1 MATADKY
8 AEWIVNNAEKKGTPQ
23 FETVRQAYME
33 AKQEEAAAM
42 SQQPVA
48 RAQPPETEE
57 VGFGQGMLGLGET
70 ALSIGTGALATPF
83 AGLAGLAAMPF
94 VGAEGSTGIIDS
106 IQSAA
111 TYEPRTD
118 AGKQIMGAISKPM
131 QAIADAQQSV
141 GNYVTDATGSPALG
155 TAAQVAP
162 DILGGL
168 FGLAAFK
175 RLKGGTTLKSNNVPT
190 RELMDALNE
199 HGIVYSELSPAA
211 QKAIPD
217 VAPRTMIGTSGTA
230 RAVEGGIVT
239 EIEGGGRQRGLAQY
253 SATASK
259 NLTADA
265 LAKEA
270 IKQQFPEGDVQMM
283 KSSTPAT
290 QAKMLQMV
298 RDRESIAANS
308 ANDIAKRPSNI
319 VGDAAAERLKFIAQ
333 RSNTAR
339 QELNKIAQTKL
350 KGKPFDSSPIE
361 QVFMSKLSE
370 LDIGFEMVEGKP
382 QFDFKGSAVQV
393 DRSAQRVLKDLASL
407 MANDGA
413 PDALKAH
420 NLKRQIDTLVEY
432 HKSPQRGMT
441 SSGQAV
447 LRDVRRALNESLRN
461 ADPSYARVN
470 DTIAQSLQ
478 LFDQLDDATAS
489 KITVRKTLDDSRGMG
504 TELRKLFS
512 NYGSRQDLD
521 TALKAMDD
529 LAKKFASTSDSRELG
544 PYGGGSMSMTAPN
557 FNDSIVDL
565 ARFANVLDD
574 KFGTVA
580 KTSFEGA
587 GERAVKFGAMAA
599 QGGVTAATVSGVA
612 DKAGSVVRGM
622 RKIDDYNAYR
632 SLEEL
637 LKRGAK

>member
-1 MATADKY
+1 MATADQY
-8 AEWIVNNAEKKGTPQ
+8 AEWIVDNAEKKGTEQ

-33 AKQEEAAAM
+33 AKAEEAAAM
-42 SQQPVA
+42 SQQPAV
-48 RAQPPETEE
+48 RAQSPETEE

-70 ALSIGTGALATPF
+70 ALSIGSGAVATPF

-94 VGAEGSTGIIDS
+94 VGAEGSTGIIDA

-168 FGLAAFK
+168 FGLSAFK

-217 VAPRTMIGTSGTA
+217 VAPRTMIGTSGTS

-239 EIEGGGRQRGLAQY
+239 EIESGGRQRGLAPY
-253 SATASK
+253 SATAGK

-308 ANDIAKRPSNI
+308 ANDIDKRPSNI

-333 RSNTAR
+333 KACIAR
-339 QELNKIAQTKL
+339 QELNKIAETKL
-350 KGKPFDSSPIE
+350 RGKPFDAAPIE
-361 QVFMSKLSE
+361 QVFMSKMRD
-370 LDIGFEMVEGKP
+370 LDIKFEMVDGKP
-382 QFDFKGSAVQV
+382 TFDFEGSAVQV
-393 DRSAQRVLKDLASL
+393 DKSAKRVLKDLAELLAVKSP
-407 MANDGA
+407 

-420 NLKRQIDTLVEY
+420 KLKRQIDNLVEY

-447 LRDVRRALNESLRN
+447 LKDVRRALNESLR
-461 ADPSYARVN
+461 ASEPSYARVN
-470 DTIAQSLQ
+470 DTLSQALQ

-544 PYGGGSMSMTAPN
+544 PYGGGPMSMTSPS

>member
-1 MATADKY
+1 MATADQY
-8 AEWIVNNAEKKGTPQ
+8 AEWIVANEDKKGTEQ
-23 FETVRQAYME
+23 FETVKQAYME
-33 AKQEEAAAM
+33 AKAEEG
-42 SQQPVA
+42 Q
-48 RAQPPETEE
+48 
-57 VGFGQGMLGLGET
+57 VGFGGAMLGLGET
-70 ALSIGTGALATPF
+70 ALSMGTGALTTPF
-83 AGLAGLAAMPF
+83 AGLAGLASMPF
-94 VGAEGSTGIIDS
+94 VGLEKSAGIVDY
-106 IQSAA
+106 IQDAG
-111 TYEPRTD
+111 TYQPRSSG
-118 AGKQIMGAISKPM
+118 GKQIMGELAGPM
-131 QAIADAQQSV
+131 GAIADAQQSV
-141 GNYVTDATGSPALG
+141 GSYVTDATGSPALG
-155 TAAQVAP
+155 TTAQIAP

-168 FGLAAFK
+168 FGLSAFK
-175 RLKGGTTLKSNNVPT
+175 RLKGGTPLKSNNVPT
-190 RELMDALNE
+190 RELQDALNE

-211 QKAIPD
+211 QQAIPD

-239 EIEGGGRQRGLAQY
+239 EIEGGGRQRGLAPY
-253 SATASK
+253 SATARK

-270 IKQQFPEGDVQMM
+270 IKQQFSEGDVQMM

-308 ANDIAKRPSNI
+308 ANDILKRPSNI

-333 RSNTAR
+333 KASIAR
-339 QELNKIAQTKL
+339 QELNKIAETKL
-350 KGKPFDSSPIE
+350 RGKPFDAAPIE
-361 QVFMSKLSE
+361 QVFMSKMRD
-370 LDIGFEMVEGKP
+370 LDIKFEMVDGKP
-382 QFDFKGSAVQV
+382 TFDFEGSAVQV
-393 DRSAQRVLKDLASL
+393 DKSAKRVLKDLAELLAVKSP
-407 MANDGA
+407 

-420 NLKRQIDTLVEY
+420 KLKRQIDNLVEY

-447 LRDVRRALNESLRN
+447 LKDVRRALNESLR
-461 ADPSYARVN
+461 ASEPSYARVN
-470 DTIAQSLQ
+470 DTLSQALQ

-521 TALKAMDD
+521 TALKAMDE
-529 LAKKFASTSDSRELG
+529 LAKKFASTSESRELG
-544 PYGGGSMSMTAPN
+544 PYGGGPMSMTAPN

-612 DKAGSVVRGM
+612 DKAGSVLRSM
-622 RKIDDYNAYR
+622 RNIDDYNAYR